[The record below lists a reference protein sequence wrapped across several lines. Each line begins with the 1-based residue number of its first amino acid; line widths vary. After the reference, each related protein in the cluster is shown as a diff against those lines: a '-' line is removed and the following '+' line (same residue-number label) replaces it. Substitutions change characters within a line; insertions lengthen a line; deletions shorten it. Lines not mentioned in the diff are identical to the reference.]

1 MSFRLKIVLGI
12 IVIQALLLVIL
23 IAISLN
29 FLRLSNEIELSKRA
43 SSVASMFS
51 VTIKEDVETGDL
63 KALKKAAV
71 VILAQPGVV
80 YARVKSQGK
89 VLAEVGDLT
98 QLKHDFI
105 EDFLIE
111 DVDDGIFDVYEEV
124 SERGQVF
131 GRVEL
136 GFSTDVIDAIMDA
149 ARRQIATVAIIGMG
163 FSVLMAI
170 FLGNYFARQLT
181 SLRNAARSIASGNI
195 GYQLYIKGDDELA
208 QAANA
213 FNTMSRKLALM
224 YSEKQAALISSEQK
238 ALDLHDSERRIKAI
252 LNNAVDG
259 IVTIDEYGSVE
270 SFNPAAEKIFNYQ
283 AVDVIGGSVNIL
295 MAHEQR
301 DKHDGYLEEYLRGG
315 SKKVVGKAREVVG
328 RRSDGSEF
336 PLEIDI
342 GEVQIEGHY
351 LFIGLVRDITERKKS
366 EKALK
371 DAQKTLLESA
381 RTKFEFIAEV
391 GQEIRTPMNG
401 VLSMINL
408 LHGSGL
414 TAKQQEYVS
423 TIHESSSSLIT
434 VINDVLDFS
443 KLASGSLTLESNSFD
458 LAQTIGDVCQQHHYT
473 AREKGIRLLHLI
485 HGGLPTKLLG
495 DPSRIRQI
503 LINLLDNAIK
513 FTSEQGEIMVHV
525 ELLNEDESSAVLR
538 FEVNDTG
545 IGLSPKKQKLIFK
558 DNIHEM
564 DPERK
569 FVSSGLGIIIIKKL
583 VEMMGGQI
591 GVRSKLGSGST
602 FWFTLALEKQNR
614 VSQADEMPYSELKGM
629 KAMLVDSRDAWRGF
643 LQTQLESIGIDVSGC
658 KDTKQA
664 LIDLRK
670 ASAEE
675 QPFKIVIFD
684 MILSEMNGLQ
694 LAATINEDEVITP
707 LRMVMVATTGYRGD
721 SEEVKRAGISGYLS
735 APTIP
740 MQLYECLAAV
750 MRLDED
756 DYSTLVT
763 RHSLADTKAFQ
774 RYQVLVVS
782 NESGVQKQLLESL
795 ADIGFRAHYTSH
807 IDEAII
813 AVRRHYYGCVLVC
826 IVPGQDYSAEMIS
839 RLRSHSIEQD
849 HADFTLLALLSDENK
864 ALADGLVEAGFDGF
878 VVTPVSTD
886 ELKKEINTYL

>member
-12 IVIQALLLVIL
+12 IVIQALLLIIL

-51 VTIKEDVETGDL
+51 VTIKEDVEKGDL

-71 VILAQPGVV
+71 VILAQPGIV
-80 YARVKSQGK
+80 YARVKSKGR
-89 VLAEVGDLT
+89 VLAEVGDTEQLT
-98 QLKHDFI
+98 RDFI

-111 DVDDGIFDVYEEV
+111 DVDDGIFDVYDEV

-136 GFSTDVIDAIMDA
+136 GVSTDVIDAIMDA

-170 FLGNYFARQLT
+170 FLGNYFTRQLT

-208 QAANA
+208 QTANA

-238 ALDLHDSERRIKAI
+238 ALDLQDSERRIKAI

-259 IVTIDEYGSVE
+259 IITIDEYGSVE
-270 SFNPAAEKIFNYQ
+270 SFNPAAEKIFGYQ
-283 AVDVIGGSVNIL
+283 AIDVVGGSINVL
-295 MAHEQR
+295 MAEEQSN
-301 DKHDGYLEEYLRGG
+301 KHDGYLEEYLRGG
-315 SKKVVGKAREVVG
+315 ANKNIGKSREVVG
-328 RRSDGSEF
+328 LRSDGNEF

-351 LFIGLVRDITERKKS
+351 LFIGLVRDISERKKTD
-366 EKALK
+366 KALK
-371 DAQKTLLESA
+371 DAQRASLESA
-381 RTKFEFIAEV
+381 RNKFEFIADI

-408 LHGSGL
+408 LHGTGL
-414 TAKQQEYVS
+414 TAKQQEYVDM
-423 TIHESSSSLIT
+423 IYESSSSLIT

-443 KLASGSLTLESNSFD
+443 KLASGSLSLESSRFD
-458 LAQTIGDVCQQHHYT
+458 LAQTISNVCQQQKFI
-473 AREKGIRLLHLI
+473 AGEKGIRLVYLI
-485 HGGLPTKLLG
+485 HGGLPTKFLG

-513 FTSEQGEIMVHV
+513 FTPDQGDIMVHV
-525 ELLNEDESSAVLR
+525 ELVNEDESSAVLR
-538 FEVNDTG
+538 FEVTDTG
-545 IGLSPKKQKLIFK
+545 VGLSPKKQKLIFK

-564 DPERK
+564 DHDRK

-602 FWFTLALEKQNR
+602 FWFTLALEKQSKINQ
-614 VSQADEMPYSELKGM
+614 VDEMPYGELKGM
-629 KAMLVDSRDAWRGF
+629 KAMLVDNRDAWRGF
-643 LQTQLESIGIDVSGC
+643 LRSQLESIGVDVHDCSES
-658 KDTKQA
+658 KQG
-664 LIDLRK
+664 LVELRK

-675 QPFKIVIFD
+675 QPFQCVIFD
-684 MILSEMNGLQ
+684 MVMPDMNGLE
-694 LAATINEDEVITP
+694 LATMINDDDVITP

-740 MQLYECLAAV
+740 TQLYECLAAV

-763 RHSLADTKAFQ
+763 RHSLADTKAFH

-782 NESGVQKQLLESL
+782 NEPNEQKFLLESL
-795 ADIGFRAHYTSH
+795 TDIGFRAHYASH
-807 IDEAII
+807 IDDAII

-826 IVPGQDYSAEMIS
+826 IEAGNNYNHEVVLQ
-839 RLRSHSIEQD
+839 LRSYALEQGRT
-849 HADFTLLALLSDENK
+849 DFILLALLNDEDK
-864 ALADGLVEAGFDGF
+864 GLADGLKEAGFDGS
-878 VVTPVSTD
+878 VVMPVSTNA
-886 ELKKEINTYL
+886 LKNEINGYL